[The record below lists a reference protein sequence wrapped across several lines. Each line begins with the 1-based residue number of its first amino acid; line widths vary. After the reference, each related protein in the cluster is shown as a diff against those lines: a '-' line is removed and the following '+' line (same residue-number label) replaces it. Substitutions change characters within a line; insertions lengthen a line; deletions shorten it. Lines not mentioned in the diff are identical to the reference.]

1 MNKSELSSA
10 LAAKVGITNAAA
22 SEIVSA
28 LFDGEDGILAQTL
41 ATGGDV
47 ALQGFGTFKVKARAA
62 RVATNPAT
70 GGKVN
75 VPAKNVASFKPGK
88 NLVATVAN

>member
-1 MNKSELSSA
+1 MNKSDLIAA
-10 LAAKVGITNAAA
+10 LAARTGLTSKEATSVVY
-22 SEIVSA
+22 S
-28 LFDGEDGILAQTL
+28 LFDGETGIIAETL
-41 ATGGDV
+41 NAGNEV

-75 VPAKNVASFKPGK
+75 VPAKKAATFKAGK
-88 NLVATVAN
+88 NLAATVA